1 MERNF
6 ATKLTGWSFIA
17 SALMLWLGWML
28 MPTRIGTFFQAADFS
43 AIHENLL
50 FWIWMYRI
58 YLFGMIF
65 AVITLSALAA
75 VVADTPS
82 RILVWPGAAVAS
94 AGMLV
99 SAVAAAFYYHFGA
112 WGAVDMNG
120 QSDETVR
127 AFVDSLRLSTEYV
140 TCLVRFGRVFSG
152 LGLLILALA
161 ILKWHLFPKWSGIW
175 AALVG
180 VAAMALTMGLPDD
193 LALYVPVFHLTAA
206 WFGASG
212 IVSLRSGICLD
223 Q

>member
-6 ATKLTGWSFIA
+6 GTNLTGWSFIA
-17 SALMLWLGWML
+17 TALMLWLGWML

-58 YLFGMIF
+58 HLFGMIF
-65 AVITLSALAA
+65 AVISLSVLAA
-75 VVADTPS
+75 VVAETPS
-82 RILVWPGAAVAS
+82 RILVWPGAAVGS

-112 WGAVDMNG
+112 WGAIDMNG
-120 QSDETVR
+120 QSAETVV
-127 AFVDSLRLSTEYV
+127 AFVDSLRLDTEYV

-161 ILKWHLFPKWSGIW
+161 ILKWHLFPKWCGIW
-175 AALVG
+175 AGLMG
-180 VAAMALTMGLPDD
+180 LAAMALTMGLPDD
-193 LALYVPVFHLTAA
+193 LALYLPVFHLTAA
-206 WFGASG
+206 WFGATG
-212 IVSLRSGICLD
+212 LIALRSGIQLD